1 MFNATLTLLQTLVFA
16 ATRHHVEYIHLLL
29 DLAGISNTY
38 IYSQL
43 DSTARKIHAA
53 KFANKKAS
61 VLVVTDLAARGIDI
75 PLLDNVVSKAYSIS
89 VKGLEGN
96 SSFLFFLFATK
107 KIKQISYSNFLF
119 NC

>member
-1 MFNATLTLLQTLVFA
+1 MDSTLA
-16 ATRHHVEYIHLLL
+16 RLL

-53 KFANKKAS
+53 KFANKKAK

-75 PLLDNVVSKAYSIS
+75 PLLDNVVSSLLLHILSA
-89 VKGLEGN
+89 L
-96 SSFLFFLFATK
+96 
-107 KIKQISYSNFLF
+107 
-119 NC
+119 

>member
-1 MFNATLTLLQTLVFA
+1 MPFCEQFSIINYDVFNNKKIKKINVQSNYDPLQTLVFA

-75 PLLDNVVSKAYSIS
+75 PLLDNVVSK
-89 VKGLEGN
+89 
-96 SSFLFFLFATK
+96 SFFILR
-107 KIKQISYSNFLF
+107 
-119 NC
+119 

>member
-1 MFNATLTLLQTLVFA
+1 MYLKTMPKSKSLALKVAPLVQVFA

-53 KFANKKAS
+53 KFANKKAK

-75 PLLDNVVSKAYSIS
+75 PLLDNVVST
-89 VKGLEGN
+89 E
-96 SSFLFFLFATK
+96 
-107 KIKQISYSNFLF
+107 
-119 NC
+119 